1 MHLKKTTLAGILLSV
16 LMLGAAA
23 GFFAPDDEFFALRKN
38 FQIFSAIYEEL
49 VGSYV
54 DPIDPE
60 KLMRSGIEAM
70 LEDLDPYTSFID
82 ESDNADIDIITR
94 GRYGGVGLNI
104 GFRGGKLTVTSP
116 IEGASGYKQGVRA
129 GDVILQIA
137 GQSTESM
144 SVDEVRSLL
153 RGDPGTAV
161 EIRVMREGMPEPL
174 DFILT
179 REEVTLKNVT
189 YSGFVNDDTA
199 SGLAYIKLERFA
211 RDADAEV
218 RLA

>member
-1 MHLKKTTLAGILLSV
+1 
-16 LMLGAAA
+16 

-161 EIRVMREGMPEPL
+161 EIRVMREGLPEPL
-174 DFILT
+174 DFVLT
-179 REEVTLKNVT
+179 RE
-189 YSGFVNDDTA
+189 
-199 SGLAYIKLERFA
+199 
-211 RDADAEV
+211 
-218 RLA
+218 